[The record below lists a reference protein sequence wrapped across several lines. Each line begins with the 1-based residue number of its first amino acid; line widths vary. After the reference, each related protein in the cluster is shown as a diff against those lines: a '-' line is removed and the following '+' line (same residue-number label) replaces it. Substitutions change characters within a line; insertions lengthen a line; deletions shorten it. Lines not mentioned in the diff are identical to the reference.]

1 MNKPLKYLI
10 IAVLICVA
18 IILLSDPEFRS
29 NFANNLP
36 TVNPTKSVSAE
47 SVEKAKIKK
56 VVDGDTATLEDG
68 RKIRFLYIDTPETV
82 KENVP
87 IMCFGPEA
95 STMTKKLLE
104 GKQVWL
110 RSDKEK
116 TDQYGRDLRLVFLAG
131 ENTDEPA
138 KSVNAIL
145 VKGGFARARF
155 YKPNFEFQKEFKE
168 YELDAKSKNLGV
180 WGNCK
185 RPFEE

>member
-1 MNKPLKYLI
+1 VNKPLKILI
-10 IAVLICVA
+10 AGILICGA
-18 IILLSDPEFRS
+18 IILLLDPEFRS
-29 NFANNLP
+29 NFGNNLP

-47 SVEKAKIKK
+47 GIEKAKIRN

-82 KENVP
+82 KDNTP

-116 TDQYGRDLRLVFLAG
+116 TDQYGRDLRMIFLAG
-131 ENTDEPA
+131 ENTDQPE

-145 VKGGFARARF
+145 VRGGFARARF
-155 YKPNFEFQKEFKE
+155 YKPNNLFEKEFKQ
-168 YELDAKSKNLGV
+168 YEAEAKSNNLGV

-185 RPFEE
+185 RPFEQ

>member
-1 MNKPLKYLI
+1 MNKQLQYLI
-10 IAVLICVA
+10 IGILICGA
-18 IILLSDPEFRS
+18 FILLLDPEFRS
-29 NFANNLP
+29 NFTNNLP
-36 TVNPTKSVSAE
+36 SVNPTRSVSAE
-47 SVEKAKIKK
+47 GIEKAKIKK

-68 RKIRFLYIDTPETV
+68 RKVRFLYIDTPETV
-82 KENVP
+82 KDNTPV
-87 IMCFGPEA
+87 MCFGPEA

-116 TDQYGRDLRLVFLAG
+116 TDQYGRDLRLIFLAG
-131 ENTDEPA
+131 ENTDEPE

-155 YKPNFEFQKEFKE
+155 YKPNFAFEREFKQ
-168 YELDAKSKNLGV
+168 YESDAKSKNLGV

-185 RPFEE
+185 RPFEQ